1 MAGMTRYSK
10 NSAEA
15 EFLCVVGA
23 ESVWGLPC
31 SLGSPVQ
38 GGAVRQYAGGLSLL
52 T

>member
-1 MAGMTRYSK
+1 MTRYSK

-15 EFLCVVGA
+15 EFFVCCGA
-23 ESVWGLPC
+23 ESVRGLPC